1 MNSPLIRTIKRQ
13 PHWAIAL
20 VLILVAAVYWGL
32 IATDRYVSKA
42 HIVLESPEVNMSSM
56 NISSLLSGTQGSGD
70 LLLLRDHLLSVTML
84 KKLQRDLDL
93 RSHYSQDFI
102 DPWSRLDSADVPIE
116 KFHEYIRSHMSIE
129 FDEYSAIL
137 KIQVQAYD
145 RKMSQ
150 TIVQVLLDEGEQ
162 HMNRMG
168 QRLAEEQVE
177 FIDQQAKQAEERL
190 FAAREKML
198 QFQNENGLVSPTQT
212 VQAIFTTVSQLQ
224 AQIAAL
230 EARKKALLDYQ
241 SETSPEV
248 MRLSREIRSLEQQ
261 TQLEQDKMASQ
272 TGTALNETSAEFETL
287 QLRAEFALQL
297 YTNTLTALE
306 STRIEAARKL
316 KQISILEFPTL
327 PEYSTKP
334 DRTYNF
340 MVFLLFTVFITA
352 IIHLA
357 RAIVRDHKH

>member
-1 MNSPLIRTIKRQ
+1 MKTPLARMIKTQ

-20 VLILVAAVYWGL
+20 VLILVAAIYWGL
-32 IATDRYVSKA
+32 IATDRYVSRA

-84 KKLQRDLDL
+84 KTLQDDLDL
-93 RSHYSQDFI
+93 RQHYSQESI
-102 DPWSRLDSADVPIE
+102 DSWARLESADVPIE
-116 KFHEYIRSHMSIE
+116 KFHEYMLDHMSIE

-137 KIQVQAYD
+137 KIEVQAYD
-145 RKMSQ
+145 PAMAQ
-150 TIVQVLLDEGEQ
+150 AIVQALLDEGEL

-177 FIDQQAKQAEERL
+177 FIDQQAKRAEQRL
-190 FAAREKML
+190 FEARDRLL

-212 VQAIFTTVSQLQ
+212 VQAIFATVSQLK
-224 AQIAAL
+224 AQTAAL
-230 EARKKALLDYQ
+230 EARRKALLSYQ

-248 MRLSREIRSLEQQ
+248 MQLTREIRSLQQ
-261 TQLEQDKMASQ
+261 QIELEQDKMASQ
-272 TGTALNETSAEFETL
+272 TGTALNETSARFETL

-297 YTNTLTALE
+297 YTTTLTALE

-316 KQISILEFPTL
+316 KQVSVLEFPTL

-334 DRTYNF
+334 DRMYNF
-340 MVFLLFTVFITA
+340 VVFLIFTLFITA
-352 IIHLA
+352 ILHLA